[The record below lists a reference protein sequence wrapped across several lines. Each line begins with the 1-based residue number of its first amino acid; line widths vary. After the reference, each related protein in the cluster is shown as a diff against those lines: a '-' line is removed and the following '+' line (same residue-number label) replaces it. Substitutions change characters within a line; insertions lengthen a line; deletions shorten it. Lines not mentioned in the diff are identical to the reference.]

1 MSTSH
6 IKLVWSQLIALN
18 SFKLIPPHIYLAVVV
33 CSWGVIASLQSLT
46 TSFAQI
52 LLLRT
57 LLGLGEAAFCGVP
70 FYLSFFYRRD
80 ELAFRTGLF
89 ISAAPLATSCASTVA
104 WLITAGASFTPIAPW
119 RLLFLIEGFPSV
131 LVAWYCWN
139 NVADSPS
146 EAWFL
151 TKRERVLAVRRIR
164 ESGAESEMDYADEKS
179 GSVGKPNRAVDM
191 RDVLKA
197 LKDPKSYLTA
207 VSFQNLETFL
217 F

>member
-1 MSTSH
+1 
-6 IKLVWSQLIALN
+6 
-18 SFKLIPPHIYLAVVV
+18 
-33 CSWGVIASLQSLT
+33 LQSLT
-46 TSFAQI
+46 NSFAQI
-52 LLLRT
+52 LILRA

-89 ISAAPLATSCASTVA
+89 ISAAPLATSCASSIA
-104 WLITAGASFTPIAPW
+104 WLITAVAGYTPIAPW

-151 TKRERVLAVRRIR
+151 TKRERILAVRRIR
-164 ESGAESEMDYADEKS
+164 ESGAKLDDSHVNEEK
-179 GSVGKPNRAVDM
+179 GAIGKGKRAIDM
-191 RDVLKA
+191 REVVQA

-207 VSFQNLETFL
+207 VSCNVLRIFKSEH
-217 F
+217 